1 MTPKLLF
8 PVWVANLVLVAGLSD
23 SAALLA
29 IGFIVGQG
37 VTLLLIMHFR
47 KSEQAL
53 LRQWTNALTE
63 AHTSAQALIR
73 AADLRHLEV
82 LKPSSK
88 ETA

>member
-8 PVWVANLVLVAGLSD
+8 PVWMANLMLVAGLSD

-37 VTLLLIMHFR
+37 ATLLLILYFR
-47 KSEQAL
+47 KSEQAM

-63 AHTSAQALIR
+63 AHTSAQALMR
-73 AADLRHLEV
+73 AADMRHLEV
-82 LKPSSK
+82 LKPPSK